1 MRRVHESCAGNHG
14 PASAK
19 GVVHHQTGSSTTDE
33 RAQNTQF
40 LNPTQ
45 KKRKELTPEKPFHPG
60 RIQDEC
66 ESRQRDPRQC
76 CPAYRYEN
84 KGERGRVQEPLIRC
98 SAAQATT
105 TIATRATPHRPT
117 GRNRCPARP
126 ARANSS
132 SLTADSLSWSPSAAM
147 CERKQTRVTATAV
160 IASFRK

>member
-40 LNPTQ
+40 LNPT
-45 KKRKELTPEKPFHPG
+45 KKKIMKKKKKKERELTPETPFRPG

-76 CPAYRYEN
+76 CPAYRYED
-84 KGERGRVQEPLIRC
+84 KGERGRVQEPQIRC
-98 SAAQATT
+98 SAAQATIS
-105 TIATRATPHRPT
+105 IATR
-117 GRNRCPARP
+117 N
-126 ARANSS
+126 
-132 SLTADSLSWSPSAAM
+132 TAPSDWEEPLSGKAGPCQQLFFDRRQPVMKS
-147 CERKQTRVTATAV
+147 ERGDV
-160 IASFRK
+160 